1 MSAIV
6 NKIHTA
12 PAAAAFL
19 SIGLFQGITVTL
31 LQSVVLLQWQEYA
44 RPTVIQ
50 VPRGYSIPTNFAI
63 FIFGFIF
70 HLLFMWDAI
79 RLRSTAQAVLACV
92 INAGFLPLAI
102 FQRRDIKEA
111 IESFKTSPDS
121 NGDHLVNTD
130 MDIWPLIGK
139 ILLVI
144 PIIIAVCTLI
154 LPISAWYLKQYFSW
168 QSYRNVGADAKM
180 RKIRIIHHIFVMLAK
195 VDIYFIICFD
205 LIFCFPV
212 LGGIRNGGT
221 SFIVNLAL
229 LGVALALIA
238 VSIMF
243 SKSENRIGMCFS
255 IAMYLA
261 ILGYLLYLVI
271 DAQLDS
277 RRRSGGSI
285 DSFTAFGCMS
295 IVSIFMTTIF
305 AILCL
310 RNFFGGLKEHLGKHE
325 EAWDPHGSAKDF
337 ELGNDINFGYK
348 SVPAVRD
355 LDS

>member
-1 MSAIV
+1 MSAV
-6 NKIHTA
+6 LNKIHTA

-79 RLRSTAQAVLACV
+79 RLRSTAQAMLACV
-92 INAGFLPLAI
+92 VNAGFLPLAI
-102 FQRRDIKEA
+102 FQRRDIEEA
-111 IESFKTSPDS
+111 IDSLKTSTDA

-130 MDIWPLIGK
+130 MDIWPVIGK

-144 PIIIAVCTLI
+144 PIIVAVCTLI

-168 QSYRNVGADAKM
+168 QSYRNVGADARM
-180 RKIRIIHHIFVMLAK
+180 RKIRITHHIFVMLAK
-195 VDIYFIICFD
+195 TDIYFIVCFV

-212 LGGIRNGGT
+212 LGG
-221 SFIVNLAL
+221 
-229 LGVALALIA
+229 
-238 VSIMF
+238 
-243 SKSENRIGMCFS
+243 
-255 IAMYLA
+255 
-261 ILGYLLYLVI
+261 
-271 DAQLDS
+271 DAQWGHLFHTQS
-277 RRRSGGSI
+277 RSSWCCSRHHLRVHNVHRRRKGGSI
-285 DSFTAFGCMS
+285 NSFTAFGCMS
-295 IVSIFMTTIF
+295 VLSIFMTTIF

-337 ELGNDINFGYK
+337 ELHNDVNFEYK
-348 SVPAVRD
+348 SVPSVRD

>member
-19 SIGLFQGITVTL
+19 SIGLFQAIAVTL
-31 LQSVVLLQWQEYA
+31 LMSVVLVQWQEYA
-44 RPTVIQ
+44 RPTVTQ

-111 IESFKTSPDS
+111 IESFKTSTDS

-130 MDIWPLIGK
+130 MDIWAVIGK
-139 ILLVI
+139 ILLII
-144 PIIIAVCTLI
+144 PIIIAVCTLV
-154 LPISAWYLKQYFSW
+154 LPISAWYLKQHFSW

-180 RKIRIIHHIFVMLAK
+180 RKIRITHHIFVMLAK
-195 VDIYFIICFD
+195 MDIYFVVCFV
-205 LIFCFPV
+205 LVFCFPV
-212 LGGIRNGGT
+212 LGGIRNGGIH
-221 SFIVNLAL
+221 FIVNIAL
-229 LGVALALIA
+229 LGVAVA
-238 VSIMF
+238 VISASIMF

-261 ILGYLLYLVI
+261 MLGYLLYLEI
-271 DAQLDS
+271 GAQLDP
-277 RRRSGGSI
+277 RKRTGGSI
-285 DSFTAFGCMS
+285 DSFTAFGGMS

-337 ELGNDINFGYK
+337 ELGNDVNFEYK

>member
-6 NKIHTA
+6 NKIRSA

-31 LQSVVLLQWQEYA
+31 LMSVVLLQWQEYA

-50 VPRGYSIPTNFAI
+50 VPRGYSIPTNFSI

-102 FQRRDIKEA
+102 SQRRDIAEA
-111 IESFKTSPDS
+111 IESFKTSTDS

-130 MDIWPLIGK
+130 MDIWPVIGK

-195 VDIYFIICFD
+195 MDIYFIICFD
-205 LIFCFPV
+205 MVFCFPV
-212 LGGIRNGGT
+212 LGGLRSGGT
-221 SFIVNLAL
+221 DFIVNLAL
-229 LGVALALIA
+229 LGVALTVIA

-243 SKSENRIGMCFS
+243 SKSENR
-255 IAMYLA
+255 
-261 ILGYLLYLVI
+261 V
-271 DAQLDS
+271 DAQLDE

-285 DSFTAFGCMS
+285 DSFTAFGCMG
-295 IVSIFMTTIF
+295 ILSIFMTTIF

-325 EAWDPHGSAKDF
+325 EAWDPHASAKDF
-337 ELGNDINFGYK
+337 ELGNDINFEYK
-348 SVPAVRD
+348 SVPGVRD

>member
-1 MSAIV
+1 MSAV
-6 NKIHTA
+6 LNKIHTA

-79 RLRSTAQAVLACV
+79 RLRSTAQAMLACV
-92 INAGFLPLAI
+92 VNAGFLPLAI
-102 FQRRDIKEA
+102 FQRRDIEEA
-111 IESFKTSPDS
+111 IDSLKTSTDA
-121 NGDHLVNTD
+121 NGDRLVNTD
-130 MDIWPLIGK
+130 MDIWPVIGK

-144 PIIIAVCTLI
+144 PIIVAVCTLI

-168 QSYRNVGADAKM
+168 QSYRNVGADARM
-180 RKIRIIHHIFVMLAK
+180 RKIRITHHIFVMLAK
-195 VDIYFIICFD
+195 MDIYFIVCFV

-212 LGGIRNGGT
+212 LGGMRNGGT
-221 SFIVNLAL
+221 YFIVNLVL
-229 LGVALALIA
+229 LGVAVAIISA
-238 VSIMF
+238 SIMF
-243 SKSENRIGMCFS
+243 SKSENR
-255 IAMYLA
+255 
-261 ILGYLLYLVI
+261 I

-285 DSFTAFGCMS
+285 NSFTAFGCMS
-295 IVSIFMTTIF
+295 VLSIFMTTIF

-310 RNFFGGLKEHLGKHE
+310 RNFYGGLKEHLGKHE

-337 ELGNDINFGYK
+337 ELHNDINFEYK
-348 SVPAVRD
+348 SVPSVRD

>member
-6 NKIHTA
+6 NKIRSA

-31 LQSVVLLQWQEYA
+31 LMSVVLLQWQEYA

-50 VPRGYSIPTNFAI
+50 VPRGYSIPTNFSI

-102 FQRRDIKEA
+102 SQRRDIAEA
-111 IESFKTSPDS
+111 IESFKTSTDS

-130 MDIWPLIGK
+130 MDIWPVIGK

-195 VDIYFIICFD
+195 MDIYFIICFD
-205 LIFCFPV
+205 MVFCFPV
-212 LGGIRNGGT
+212 LGGLRSGGT
-221 SFIVNLAL
+221 DFIVNLAL
-229 LGVALALIA
+229 LGVALTVIA

-243 SKSENRIGMCFS
+243 SKSENRI
-255 IAMYLA
+255 
-261 ILGYLLYLVI
+261 
-271 DAQLDS
+271 DAQLDE

-285 DSFTAFGCMS
+285 DSFTAFGCMG
-295 IVSIFMTTIF
+295 ILSIFMTTIF

-325 EAWDPHGSAKDF
+325 EAWDPHASAKDF
-337 ELGNDINFGYK
+337 ELGNDINFEYK
-348 SVPAVRD
+348 SVPGVRD

>member
-1 MSAIV
+1 MSAVV

-31 LQSVVLLQWQEYA
+31 LMSVVLLQWQEYA

-111 IESFKTSPDS
+111 IESFKTSKDS

-130 MDIWPLIGK
+130 MDIWPVIGK

-144 PIIIAVCTLI
+144 PIIIAVCTLV

-180 RKIRIIHHIFVMLAK
+180 RKIRIIHHIFAMLAK
-195 VDIYFIICFD
+195 MDVYFIICFD

-212 LGGIRNGGT
+212 LGGLRSGGT
-221 SFIVNLAL
+221 YFIVNLAL
-229 LGVALALIA
+229 LGIALAIIA

-243 SKSENRIGMCFS
+243 SKSENRI
-255 IAMYLA
+255 
-261 ILGYLLYLVI
+261 
-271 DAQLDS
+271 DAQLDK

-285 DSFTAFGCMS
+285 DSFTAFGCMG
-295 IVSIFMTTIF
+295 ILSIFMTTIF

-337 ELGNDINFGYK
+337 ELGNDVNFEYK
-348 SVPAVRD
+348 SVPSVRD

>member
-6 NKIHTA
+6 NKIHSA

-19 SIGLFQGITVTL
+19 SIGLFQ
-31 LQSVVLLQWQEYA
+31 
-44 RPTVIQ
+44 
-50 VPRGYSIPTNFAI
+50 
-63 FIFGFIF
+63 
-70 HLLFMWDAI
+70 
-79 RLRSTAQAVLACV
+79 AQAMLACV
-92 INAGFLPLAI
+92 INAGFLLLAI

-111 IESFKTSPDS
+111 IESFKTSTDS
-121 NGDHLVNTD
+121 NGDYLVNND
-130 MDIWPLIGK
+130 MDIWHLIGK

-144 PIIIAVCTLI
+144 PIIIAVCTLV

-168 QSYRNVGADAKM
+168 QSYRNVGADAKL
-180 RKIRIIHHIFVMLAK
+180 RKIRIIYHIFAMFAK
-195 VDIYFIICFD
+195 MDIYFIVCFD

-212 LGGIRNGGT
+212 LGGIRSGGT
-221 SFIVNLAL
+221 YFIVNLAL
-229 LGVALALIA
+229 LGVALAIIA
-238 VSIMF
+238 VSIM
-243 SKSENRIGMCFS
+243 SCKSENRIGMCFS

-261 ILGYLLYLVI
+261 MLGYLLYLVI
-271 DAQLDS
+271 DIQLDS
-277 RRRSGGSI
+277 KRRSGGST
-285 DSFTAFGCMS
+285 DSFTAFGVMG

-337 ELGNDINFGYK
+337 ELGNDINFEYK
-348 SVPAVRD
+348 SVPRVRD

>member
-12 PAAAAFL
+12 PAAATFL
-19 SIGLFQGITVTL
+19 SIGLFQAIAVTL
-31 LQSVVLLQWQEYA
+31 LMSVVLVQWQEYA

-111 IESFKTSPDS
+111 IESFKTSTDS

-130 MDIWPLIGK
+130 MDIWAVIGK
-139 ILLVI
+139 ILLII
-144 PIIIAVCTLI
+144 PIIIAVCTLV
-154 LPISAWYLKQYFSW
+154 LPISAWYLKQHFSW

-180 RKIRIIHHIFVMLAK
+180 RKIRITHHIFVMLAK
-195 VDIYFIICFD
+195 MDIYFVVCFV
-205 LIFCFPV
+205 LVFCFPV

-221 SFIVNLAL
+221 HFIVNIAI
-229 LGVALALIA
+229 LGVAVAI
-238 VSIMF
+238 VSASVIF

-261 ILGYLLYLVI
+261 MLGYLLYLEI
-271 DAQLDS
+271 DAQLDP
-277 RRRSGGSI
+277 RKRTGGSI

-337 ELGNDINFGYK
+337 ELGNDVSFEYK